1 MPEVNKNNFSKFCRT
16 KEEWLKQE
24 LRKQILEGVFMSE
37 SKFPIIYASDV
48 ISQCNSEKADLSM
61 KESIKGVIQGIFCSP
76 VAEVSVAGITALME
90 KHIKEFDNLERQE
103 EKTLKGYAIAVD
115 SFAFVRIDY
124 RIWAYRHEERYAFAV
139 AGVRGVLNVRRT
151 DWNEFLNAYT
161 EILRL
166 GFPEDISQEEKQKQ
180 MIKYVEKAQRLF
192 KLFKGELAI

>member
-1 MPEVNKNNFSKFCRT
+1 MPEINKNNFSKFCRT

-24 LRKQILEGVFMSE
+24 LRKQILEGEFMSE